1 MNSEMTDY
9 KTPEDNLK
17 SLSSVISAD
26 NWNISLLFRYCICLS
41 LGASRFITFLMQNK
55 LY

>member
-41 LGASRFITFLMQNK
+41 LGASRFNTFLMQNK

>member
-9 KTPEDNLK
+9 KIQEDNLI
-17 SLSSVISAD
+17 SLSADQLFIS
-26 NWNISLLFRYCICLS
+26 WQISLLFRYCICLS